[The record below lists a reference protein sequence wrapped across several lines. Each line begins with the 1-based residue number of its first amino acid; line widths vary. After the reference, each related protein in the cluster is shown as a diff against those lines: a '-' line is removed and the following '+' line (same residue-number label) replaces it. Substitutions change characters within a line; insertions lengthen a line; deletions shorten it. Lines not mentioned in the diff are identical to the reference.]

1 MQTVTFRLEHTGIVT
16 ICLQI
21 ILQPCIQQQPT
32 AISECAFVKKG
43 KGKKEKERGKKKR
56 KETGTDMILSS
67 NFQ

>member
-1 MQTVTFRLEHTGIVT
+1 MQIVAFRLKHTGIVT

-21 ILQPCIQQQPT
+21 ICQLCIQQQPT
-32 AISECAFVKKG
+32 EISECAFVKKTEG
-43 KGKKEKERGKKKR
+43 RRTKEQ